1 MSKKIG
7 LLLVGCGVF
16 DGTEIR
22 EATLAIMALET
33 ANVEIVYLSLN
44 KTQHHVINHNTQSEA
59 KEMRNMLVE
68 SARIARG
75 PVYDLEEYDISQL
88 DGLVVPGGFGVAKNA
103 CNFATSDKHYQLD
116 KTVEKT
122 LKALSEDKKPLGFA
136 CIAPVLAAKVF
147 PGAQLTIGSDPE
159 TIKALEKE
167 GALHKLCAAN
177 EIALCKQYKVVTT
190 PAYMLDAP
198 LSEIYKGFDA
208 MIQEVIRLTD

>member
-22 EATLAIMALET
+22 EATLAIMALEK
-33 ANVEIVYLSLN
+33 ANVEIIYLSLN

-75 PVYDLEEYDISQL
+75 PVEALESYDVSQL
-88 DGLVVPGGFGVAKNA
+88 DALIIPGGFGVAKNA
-103 CNFATSDKHYQLD
+103 CNFATSDKEYQVD
-116 KTVEKT
+116 KLIEKT
-122 LKALSEDKKPLGFA
+122 IKILSESKKPLGFA
-136 CIAPVLAAKVF
+136 CIAPVLAAKLF
-147 PGAQLTIGSDPE
+147 PGVELTIGSDPE
-159 TIKALEKE
+159 TIKTLEKE
-167 GALHKLCAAN
+167 GAKHNVCTAN
-177 EIALCKQYKVVTT
+177 EITICKQYNVVTT

-198 LSEIYKGFDA
+198 LFEIYKGLDA
-208 MIQEVIRLTD
+208 MVQEVIRLTN